1 MICCL
6 FFCNKKN
13 INNLEGFFHE
23 CMHHGPS
30 LSTNIVSVLMSQPVS
45 RGLSDLSCACCQ
57 GSAGAWCDACAEAL
71 APLLFPCVSVWTLD
85 GAACHGTCTTRRN
98 MHNSHNSSSNHK
110 QVSRLQKWLLKRR
123 NNDNVTSQIS
133 TVSLQFICR
142 KGVPHVSLP
151 LQQPRQHHLPQLPS
165 SVVVPLVVETSSE

>member
-1 MICCL
+1 
-6 FFCNKKN
+6 
-13 INNLEGFFHE
+13 
-23 CMHHGPS
+23 MHHGPS

-71 APLLFPCVSVWTLD
+71 APLLFPCVSVLTLD

-110 QVSRLQKWLLKRR
+110 QVSRLQNDCWKEEIMIMLLPRFLQCLY
-123 NNDNVTSQIS
+123 NSFVTKEFHKCLCLCSSHANIICHSSQVAS
-133 TVSLQFICR
+133 WSL
-142 KGVPHVSLP
+142 L
-151 LQQPRQHHLPQLPS
+151 
-165 SVVVPLVVETSSE
+165 